1 MTRHDKLNLS
11 DSAIMWEE
19 ASNAS
24 CVINSDY
31 KILWVVNSENY
42 IYKRNALNRAKEVI
56 VALLIFHLEPIL
68 RCNYNNC
75 EIDYW
80 TGAEL
85 QRRFSKIFLSIIHY
99 TRPGSSIKQPAPN

>member
-1 MTRHDKLNLS
+1 
-11 DSAIMWEE
+11 MWEE

-56 VALLIFHLEPIL
+56 VALLIFHLEPI
-68 RCNYNNC
+68 
-75 EIDYW
+75 
-80 TGAEL
+80 
-85 QRRFSKIFLSIIHY
+85 
-99 TRPGSSIKQPAPN
+99 